1 MKNIF
6 PGRQIWI
13 ICLLSAVAFT
23 ACKSKQR
30 VVYTTSPVEDKAYH
44 ELFSDIITSEF
55 PYLTLSA
62 KLSMGMTSGTRS
74 YSSKANL
81 RIIKDKALQVSIQP
95 LFGVEMFRVHIDP
108 DTLFLLDR
116 MNKRYVL
123 EPFSSLKA
131 LYPIGFDY
139 YTMQSLFTNA
149 LFITG
154 KEKID
159 SGSYNDFSYNRTSDQ
174 NYRITAKDADSGI
187 DYSFIVNGDDRI
199 TFTHLMQ
206 SEKKQYMQWEY
217 HNFMMLKNAAF
228 PYKMNMTLSS
238 ASRNANAELLFSDIV
253 TDIPLQLEMNVPLNY
268 TKISMD
274 EILQM
279 FLPKK

>member
-95 LFGVEMFRVHIDP
+95 LFGV
-108 DTLFLLDR
+108 
-116 MNKRYVL
+116 
-123 EPFSSLKA
+123 
-131 LYPIGFDY
+131 
-139 YTMQSLFTNA
+139 
-149 LFITG
+149 
-154 KEKID
+154 
-159 SGSYNDFSYNRTSDQ
+159 
-174 NYRITAKDADSGI
+174 
-187 DYSFIVNGDDRI
+187 
-199 TFTHLMQ
+199 
-206 SEKKQYMQWEY
+206 
-217 HNFMMLKNAAF
+217 
-228 PYKMNMTLSS
+228 
-238 ASRNANAELLFSDIV
+238 
-253 TDIPLQLEMNVPLNY
+253 
-268 TKISMD
+268 
-274 EILQM
+274 
-279 FLPKK
+279 